1 MFIENRYEILE
12 KVGTGGMSD
21 VFKARDHKLGRLVA
35 IKFLKQE
42 FCEDKNFVSNFQ
54 VEAQSAAALVHPN
67 VVSVYDVN
75 ETGGV
80 YYIVMEYVD
89 GITLKK
95 YISINGRLPV
105 KEATSIAI
113 QVAQGMEAAHN
124 AGIVHRDIK
133 PQNVLI
139 SREGKIKVTD
149 FGIARATTAN
159 TISADVL
166 GSAQYISP
174 EQARGDKVDIR
185 SDIYSFG
192 IVFYEMVTGTLP
204 FDGDSPV
211 AIVLKHIQERVPPA
225 GEIVPGVP
233 SSVEKIIEKCT
244 QKKPEKRYQKVSFL
258 LSDLKTSLV
267 SPNEDFVVMNDAAED
282 GATIIMSS
290 GDVQRIRSESEAV
303 DDDYDEE
310 YDEDAEYEDEDSTGK
325 RFDRILKICGI
336 AAGVIIVV
344 ILIIVGIKTFSSGGL
359 FGSSK
364 EDETATETETDTT
377 AYVEMI
383 NVTGL
388 TITQATS
395 KLEAL
400 GLVVE
405 TEYVESDE
413 VTEDEVISQSVS
425 EGTAVEEGST
435 VTLTVSA
442 GVDTVTISD
451 YSGMSQSEA
460 TEALKA
466 LGLSVT
472 TTEEYDDNVET
483 GYVIET
489 DPKAGSEVAA
499 GSTVEL
505 VISRGPETV
514 YVTVPSCIGYTESD
528 ATKLCTDKDLKVE
541 IVYQED
547 SGNVGIV
554 FNQSISSGVSVEEGT
569 TITLYVGTE
578 PETTTEA
585 VVYVTVP
592 NCMGL
597 SESDAVSTC
606 EDKNL
611 VVTVTYKETSESSNV
626 GKVID
631 QSLNSGSSVEEGTA
645 ITLVVGTASETE
657 AETEAEAQE
666 E

>member
-1 MFIENRYEILE
+1 MFIENRYEILD

-21 VFKARDHKLGRLVA
+21 VYKAKDHKLGRLVA

-54 VEAQSAAALVHPN
+54 VEAQSAAALLHPN

-75 ETGGV
+75 ETGGT

-95 YISINGRLPV
+95 YISINGRLPI

-113 QVAQGMEAAHN
+113 QIAQGMEAAHN

-192 IVFYEMVTGTLP
+192 IVFFEMITGTLP

-211 AIVLKHIQERVPPA
+211 TIVLKHIQERVPLVSEVVD
-225 GEIVPGVP
+225 GVPG
-233 SSVEKIIEKCT
+233 SVEKIIEKCT

-267 SPNEDFVVMNDAAED
+267 SPNEDFVVLSDSAED
-282 GATIIMSS
+282 GATIVMSS
-290 GDVQRIRSESEAV
+290 SDLQRIRSEAGD
-303 DDDYDEE
+303 DDDYYEEEE
-310 YDEDAEYEDEDSTGK
+310 YDEDAEYEDDDNTGR
-325 RFDRILKICGI
+325 RFDRILTICGI

-344 ILIIVGIKTFSSGGL
+344 ILIIVGIKTFGSGGCL
-359 FGSSK
+359 GGSG
-364 EDETATETETDTT
+364 EDETETEETT
-377 AYVEMI
+377 VISTVEMI
-383 NVTGL
+383 DVTGL
-388 TITQATS
+388 TVSQATT

-405 TEYVESDE
+405 TEYVESED
-413 VTEDEVISQSVS
+413 VTEDEVMEQSVE
-425 EGTAVEEGST
+425 EGETIEEGST
-435 VTLTVSA
+435 VVLTVSA
-442 GVDTVTISD
+442 GVDTVSIGD
-451 YSGMSQSEA
+451 YSGMSQSAA

-466 LGLSVT
+466 LGLTVT
-472 TTEEYDDNVET
+472 VTEEYDDNVDI
-483 GYVIET
+483 GDVIET
-489 DPKAGSEVAA
+489 NPSAGSEVPA
-499 GSTVEL
+499 GSTVEI
-505 VISRGPETV
+505 VVSRGPETV
-514 YVTVPSCIGYTESD
+514 YVTVPSCTGYKESE
-528 ATKLCTDKDLKVE
+528 ATSLCTNLNLNVE
-541 IVYQED
+541 IIYRED
-547 SGNVGIV
+547 ADNVGLVID
-554 FNQSISSGVSVEEGT
+554 QSISSGTSVEEGT

-578 PETTTEA
+578 PETTTA
-585 VVYVTVP
+585 ATVYVDVP
-592 NCMGL
+592 NCINL
-597 SESDAVSTC
+597 SESTAISTC
-606 EDKNL
+606 ENKGL
-611 VVTVTYKETSESSNV
+611 VVTVVYMETSSASS
-626 GKVID
+626 GIVID
-631 QSLNSGSSVEEGTA
+631 QSLSSGSQVEEGTE
-645 ITLVVGTASETE
+645 ITLYVGTYTSEE
-657 AETEAEAQE
+657 VE
-666 E
+666 

>member
-1 MFIENRYEILE
+1 MFIENRYEILD

-21 VFKARDHKLGRLVA
+21 VFKAKDHKLGRLVA

-95 YISINGRLPV
+95 YISINGRLPI

-113 QVAQGMEAAHN
+113 QIAQGMEAAHN

-211 AIVLKHIQERVPPA
+211 TIVLKHIQERVPLA
-225 GEIVPGVP
+225 SEAAPGVP

-290 GDVQRIRSESEAV
+290 GDVQRIRNESETI
-303 DDDYDEE
+303 DDDEYDDEE
-310 YDEDAEYEDEDSTGK
+310 YDEDAEYEDEDNTGK

-344 ILIIVGIKTFSSGGL
+344 ILIIVGIKTFSAGGL
-359 FGSSK
+359 FGGK
-364 EDETATETETDTT
+364 TEEETSEEAIETVGE
-377 AYVEMI
+377 VEVI
-383 NVTGL
+383 DVTGL
-388 TITQATS
+388 TVSQATS

-400 GLVVE
+400 GLVVK

-413 VTEDEVISQSVS
+413 VTEDEVISQSIES
-425 EGTAVEEGST
+425 GTTVEEGST
-435 VTLTVSA
+435 ITLTVSA
-442 GVDTVTISD
+442 GVNTVTISD
-451 YSGMSQSEA
+451 YSGMSQSDA

-472 TTEEYDDNVET
+472 TSEAYDDDIET

-489 DPKAGSEVAA
+489 DPEAGSEVAA

-505 VISRGPETV
+505 IISRGPETV
-514 YVTVPSCIGYTESD
+514 YVTVPNCIGYTESD
-528 ATKLCTDKDLKVE
+528 AEKLCTDKGLKAEV
-541 IVYQED
+541 VYQED
-547 SGNVGIV
+547 ADNVGVV
-554 FNQSISSGVSVEEGT
+554 FSQSISSGVSVEEGT
-569 TITLYVGTE
+569 TVTLYVGTE
-578 PETTTEA
+578 PETTTQA
-585 VVYVTVP
+585 TVYVDVP
-592 NCMGL
+592 SCIGRT
-597 SESDAVSTC
+597 ESDAVSAC
-606 EDKNL
+606 VSKGL
-611 VVTVTYKETSESSNV
+611 VVTVTYSETSSDSNV

-631 QSLNSGSSVEEGTA
+631 QSLSSGSSVEEGTE
-645 ITLVVGTASETE
+645 ITLIVGVEAETE
-657 AETEAEAQE
+657 AETEAAAE
-666 E
+666 

>member
-54 VEAQSAAALVHPN
+54 VEAQSAAALLHPN

-75 ETGGV
+75 ETNGT

-95 YISINGRLPV
+95 YISINGRLPI

-174 EQARGDKVDIR
+174 EQARGDKVDVR

-192 IVFYEMVTGTLP
+192 IMFYEMVTGQLP

-211 AIVLKHIQERVPPA
+211 TIVLKHIQEKVPLA
-225 GEIVPGVP
+225 GDVAEGIPG
-233 SSVEKIIEKCT
+233 SVEKIIEKCT

-267 SPNEDFVVMNDAAED
+267 SPNEDFVVMNEAEDD
-282 GATIIMSS
+282 GATIVMS
-290 GDVQRIRSESEAV
+290 GNDLKRIREETE
-303 DDDYDEE
+303 DDYYDDDEE
-310 YDEDAEYEDEDSTGK
+310 YDESSEYEDEDVTGK

-344 ILIIVGIKTFSSGGL
+344 ILIIVGIKTFGSGGC
-359 FGSSK
+359 FGSSD
-364 EDETATETETDTT
+364 EDESESETEETVM
-377 AYVEMI
+377 VEVI
-383 NVTGL
+383 DVTGL
-388 TITQATS
+388 TLAQATR

-413 VTEDEVISQSVS
+413 VDEDEVISQSPG
-425 EGTAVEEGST
+425 EGEEVEEGS
-435 VTLTVSA
+435 VIVLTVSA
-442 GVDTVTISD
+442 GVDTVILSD
-451 YSGMSQSEA
+451 YSGMSQSAA

-466 LGLSVT
+466 LGLTVT
-472 TTEEYDDNVET
+472 VTEEYSDDVDT
-483 GYVIET
+483 GDVIET
-489 DPKAGSEVAA
+489 DPAAGSEVAV
-499 GSTVEL
+499 GSEVEL
-505 VISRGPETV
+505 VISRGQETV
-514 YVTVPSCIGYTESD
+514 YVTVPSCTGYKESE
-528 ATKLCTDKDLKVE
+528 AEALCEDRSLNVE

-547 SGNVGIV
+547 ADNVGLVIS
-554 FNQSISSGVSVEEGT
+554 QSIGAGTSVEEGT

-578 PETTTEA
+578 PETTTVA
-585 VVYVTVP
+585 TVNVP
-592 NCMGL
+592 SCIGL
-597 SESDAVSTC
+597 TESDAVSAC
-606 EDKNL
+606 ESKGL
-611 VVTVTYKETSESSNV
+611 VVTVSYSEISSGSSNV

-631 QSLNSGSSVEEGTA
+631 QSLTSGSTVEEGSS
-645 ITLVVGTASETE
+645 ITLVVGVAAQEDADSDADSDSE
-657 AETEAEAQE
+657 AE
-666 E
+666 